1 MSESRVEFYA
11 DLHNIII
18 NGVRDRRFA
27 IAWCVMVTG
36 ICSHFKKMYTCIM
49 LIDCT
54 WIEILYC
61 ISIHVCV
68 SEEIV

>member
-1 MSESRVEFYA
+1 MSESRVECYA

-27 IAWCVMVTG
+27 IAWFVMVTS
-36 ICSHFKKMYTCIM
+36 ICSHFKKMYIM

-61 ISIHVCV
+61 IPVHVCV